1 MCKRY
6 TVHLLYPIRR
16 HQVKTSFS
24 VPKES
29 KWTMEIRH
37 QRRAYIVPDFTISV
51 YGSSCYSL
59 FFRLILS
66 YFLPLSKY
74 WHFILHWGCQ
84 EIDRESK
91 GVKRR
96 PTKRK
101 LNELLSTEIAR
112 SGNIRLDNVF
122 NILEITKPLT
132 TA

>member
-1 MCKRY
+1 MSLSLFWS
-6 TVHLLYPIRR
+6 HALLI
-16 HQVKTSFS
+16 S
-24 VPKES
+24 
-29 KWTMEIRH
+29 
-37 QRRAYIVPDFTISV
+37 FTI
-51 YGSSCYSL
+51 YLLAFHPALGNAK
-59 FFRLILS
+59 
-66 YFLPLSKY
+66 KY
-74 WHFILHWGCQ
+74 V
-84 EIDRESK
+84 DRESK